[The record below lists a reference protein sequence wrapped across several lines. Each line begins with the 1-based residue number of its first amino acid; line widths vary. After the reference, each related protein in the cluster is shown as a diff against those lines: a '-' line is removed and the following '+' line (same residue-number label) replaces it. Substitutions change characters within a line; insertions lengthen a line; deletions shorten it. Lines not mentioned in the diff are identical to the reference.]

1 MRNRKYSSGLDFAVR
16 CFIVVFCAFVASAE
30 AGRAKRPNVVMI
42 ISDDQT
48 FTDFGFM
55 GNTKVQTPHLDRL
68 ASQSARF
75 VNGYVPTSVCS
86 PSLATLL
93 TGLYPH
99 QHKIHFNHPPP
110 GNSAFNRMTD
120 RAEYERIRS
129 RSFAL
134 IRNQWTLPRALAE
147 EGYRC
152 LQTGKY
158 WEGHYTNAGF
168 TDGMTRF
175 QPVPGQDFGGNRTFA
190 SGKIAAHGNGDW
202 GLKIGRETMQ
212 PIEDFVDQ
220 CGSDQPFFIWYAPY
234 LPHEPHN
241 SPKKFYDLYQGERS
255 VPEHLHP
262 YYASCSEFD
271 ASVGKL
277 VKLIEDKGLAEE
289 TLFVF
294 VVDNGWT
301 PKTTRSKRGNFQH
314 TKESKRSP
322 FEDGLRTPI
331 LFRWDGVVKPA
342 THQGLC
348 NSVDIMPTVLSA
360 LGLPERPSLPG
371 TDLLPASK
379 GKSRWNNDTVFGEI
393 YPGDASVLRNPSKDI
408 AYRWIRQGDHKLITV
423 HKHGEK
429 DAWGDYLKTDALYD
443 LSKDPK
449 EKTNLIKTPQHQ
461 KRVQAMRAKLNNWWK
476 P

>member
-220 CGSDQPFFIWYAPY
+220 CG
-234 LPHEPHN
+234 
-241 SPKKFYDLYQGERS
+241 
-255 VPEHLHP
+255 
-262 YYASCSEFD
+262 
-271 ASVGKL
+271 
-277 VKLIEDKGLAEE
+277 
-289 TLFVF
+289 
-294 VVDNGWT
+294 
-301 PKTTRSKRGNFQH
+301 
-314 TKESKRSP
+314 
-322 FEDGLRTPI
+322 
-331 LFRWDGVVKPA
+331 
-342 THQGLC
+342 
-348 NSVDIMPTVLSA
+348 
-360 LGLPERPSLPG
+360 
-371 TDLLPASK
+371 
-379 GKSRWNNDTVFGEI
+379 
-393 YPGDASVLRNPSKDI
+393 
-408 AYRWIRQGDHKLITV
+408 
-423 HKHGEK
+423 
-429 DAWGDYLKTDALYD
+429 
-443 LSKDPK
+443 
-449 EKTNLIKTPQHQ
+449 
-461 KRVQAMRAKLNNWWK
+461 
-476 P
+476 